1 MLIDGKAIA
10 QSIYADI
17 VARMARLS
25 FKPLFCD
32 VLIGEDPASAQ
43 YVNMKAKRAERLG
56 FEFLQANF
64 SEHTPESEVLTRI
77 QEMAHIPELCGLI
90 VQLPVPVG
98 FNKSVIVNAI
108 SPELDVDCLT
118 DFNTELFY
126 TDLLSFVPPTPAAVL
141 AVLESVPETAF
152 KNQSRYVIVGQGE
165 LVGRPVAHLL
175 RARGLDVEV
184 IDRQTV
190 HPERLARQADVLI
203 SAVGQPGLVTEAWVK
218 PGAIVIDA
226 GTAESGGSV
235 VGDVAV
241 QTVGQVASYFS
252 STPGGVGPVTVAKL
266 FWNVLQVAE
275 AKQTVLRTQ
284 HPSMGG

>member
-10 QSIYADI
+10 QSMYDDI
-17 VARMARLS
+17 AARVARLP

-32 VLIGEDPASAQ
+32 VLIGEDPASVQ
-43 YVNMKAKRAERLG
+43 YVRMKAKRAEQLG
-56 FEFLQANF
+56 FGFVQAHF
-64 SEHTPESEVLTRI
+64 PDQIPESEVLTRI
-77 QEMAHIPELCGLI
+77 QDMARISELCGLI

-98 FNKSVIVNAI
+98 FNRVALVNAI

-118 DFNTELFY
+118 SYNTELFY
-126 TDLLSFVPPTPAAVL
+126 TNLLSFVPPTPAAVL
-141 AVLESVPETAF
+141 AVLDSVPQTAI
-152 KNQSRYVIVGQGE
+152 KKSSRYVVVGQGE

-175 RARGLDVEV
+175 RARSLDVVV
-184 IDRQTV
+184 INRQTAD
-190 HPERLARQADVLI
+190 PEQLARQADVLI

-235 VGDVAV
+235 VGDVVA
-241 QTVGQVASYFS
+241 QTVGQMASYFS
-252 STPGGVGPVTVAKL
+252 STPGGVGPVTVAQL

-275 AKQTVLRTQ
+275 AKAGI
-284 HPSMGG
+284 SKK